1 MRLILIGPMAA
12 GKSTVGKRLA
22 RRLNLNFIDIDE
34 EVEKAAGVSI
44 SWIFDVEGEEK
55 FRERESK
62 ELIKSLKFEDC
73 VVATGGGV
81 VLSEE
86 NRNILKKG
94 TVIYLEISIQTQ
106 LERTLNDNKRP
117 LLQGEKNKEQTLRDL
132 KEIREPLFKECANMT
147 IKEAKNGHNETVD
160 KIIDKGGIK
169 IMGETNILNKLPTSA
184 SNLYAKNKFNFVIN
198 LYDKEKKEININL
211 DDEIIE
217 KNQGRYQIKLL

>member
-86 NRNILKKG
+86 NRNVLKKG

-117 LLQGEKNKEQTLRDL
+117 LLQGEKNKEQPLRDL
-132 KEIREPLFKECANMT
+132 KEIRAPLFKECANMT
-147 IKEAKNGHNETVD
+147 IKEAKKGHNETVD
-160 KIIDKGGIK
+160 KIIDK
-169 IMGETNILNKLPTSA
+169 LNLK
-184 SNLYAKNKFNFVIN
+184 
-198 LYDKEKKEININL
+198 
-211 DDEIIE
+211 
-217 KNQGRYQIKLL
+217 

>member
-1 MRLILIGPMAA
+1 MRLILIGPMSA

-106 LERTLNDNKRP
+106 LERTLNDNKSP

-160 KIIDKGGIK
+160 KIIDK
-169 IMGETNILNKLPTSA
+169 LNLK
-184 SNLYAKNKFNFVIN
+184 
-198 LYDKEKKEININL
+198 
-211 DDEIIE
+211 
-217 KNQGRYQIKLL
+217 

>member
-1 MRLILIGPMAA
+1 M
-12 GKSTVGKRLA
+12 
-22 RRLNLNFIDIDE
+22 
-34 EVEKAAGVSI
+34 
-44 SWIFDVEGEEK
+44 
-55 FRERESK
+55 
-62 ELIKSLKFEDC
+62 IKSLKFEDC

-86 NRNILKKG
+86 NRNVLKKG

-160 KIIDKGGIK
+160 KIIDK
-169 IMGETNILNKLPTSA
+169 LNLK
-184 SNLYAKNKFNFVIN
+184 
-198 LYDKEKKEININL
+198 
-211 DDEIIE
+211 
-217 KNQGRYQIKLL
+217 